1 MNLAKPKRFWR
12 AVLLG
17 AINSLLYCSVLFIAE
32 KLSEYEGW
40 PRARWAWLSTTVLL
54 AVLFSLF
61 SYITH
66 RIWSGRVGSMVLLWL
81 GIGIVA
87 VCAWNVL
94 WLCVAYWE
102 KYTANFTVVYREVTA
117 LNNPQFGLFSLALV
131 VGTNLLFAGVLKLA
145 SRQYSDVPLS

>member
-12 AVLLG
+12 AALLG
-17 AINSLLYCSVLFIAE
+17 AINALLYCGVLLAAE
-32 KLSEYEGW
+32 TLSKYEGW
-40 PRARWAWLSTTVLL
+40 PRARWAWLSTTILL
-54 AVLFSLF
+54 AISFSLS
-61 SYITH
+61 SYIMH
-66 RIWSGRVGSMVLLWL
+66 RIWSGRAGSVVLLWL

-102 KYTANFTVVYREVTA
+102 QYTTNFTVVYREMTA
-117 LNNPQFGLFSLALV
+117 LNNPQFGLLSLTLV

-145 SRQYSDVPLS
+145 SKQYSDVRLA